1 MMLDQAND
9 VLGGSFLSRLN
20 MDLRETKGWSYG
32 VNSSVRGFENR
43 MPYVISAPVQSDRTG
58 DSVQALLDQ
67 VKSFLGPKG
76 VTPEE
81 LTRTAN
87 GSIRELPGSFETS
100 AAVLG
105 GLMQIV
111 QLGRPDNYYTTL
123 ADKYR
128 SMTAADL
135 DRAARAAIDA
145 DKFAVV
151 VVGDAAKVKAQ
162 LEKLGLPLEI
172 VQLPTA
178 K

>member
-1 MMLDQAND
+1 
-9 VLGGSFLSRLN
+9 
-20 MDLRETKGWSYG
+20 
-32 VNSSVRGFENR
+32 VR
-43 MPYVISAPVQSDRTG
+43 S
-58 DSVQALLDQ
+58 LLEQ

-76 VTPEE
+76 VTPDE

-111 QLGRPDNYYTTL
+111 QLGRPDDYYAKLATTF
-123 ADKYR
+123 R
-128 SMTAADL
+128 SMTATEL

-145 DKFAVV
+145 DKFAIV
-151 VVGDAAKVKAQ
+151 VVGDAAKIKAQ
-162 LEKLGLPLEI
+162 LEKLGLPFEI

-178 K
+178 N

>member
-1 MMLDQAND
+1 MISCA
-9 VLGGSFLSRLN
+9 G
-20 MDLRETKGWSYG
+20 Y
-32 VNSSVRGFENR
+32 ENR
-43 MPYVISAPVQSDRTG
+43 IPYIISAPVQSDRTG
-58 DSVQALLDQ
+58 ESVQALLDD
-67 VKSFLGPKG
+67 VKAFVTTKG

-100 AAVLG
+100 AAVMG
-105 GLMQIV
+105 GLMSIV
-111 QLGRPDNYYTTL
+111 QLGRPDDYYTTL
-123 ADKYR
+123 ADQYR

-135 DRAARAAIDA
+135 DRAARAAIDPNKLA
-145 DKFAVV
+145 IV
-151 VVGDAAKVKAQ
+151 VVGDAAKVKPQ